1 MSTAAIV
8 VFTGRSTER
17 MLSEGGS
24 SAWALDPRH
33 ARRCEYV
40 VCARNSRAEFTKP
53 GPEDHGSAFL
63 VARIKDIVPAHEPK
77 EPGRF
82 LIAFSEHAH
91 IDIPKAWKGWRNP
104 VRYTNLEEIGDD
116 GIDPATLEWKPMP
129 EAGRPVQPTEP
140 ATSGN
145 GLRPLTIAEAKRGLA
160 EAFGVSVDAV
170 EITIRG

>member
-1 MSTAAIV
+1 MSSAAIV

-40 VCARNSRAEFTKP
+40 VCARNSRAEFTRP

-63 VARIKDIVPAHEPK
+63 VARIKEIVPAQEPK
-77 EPGRF
+77 ESGRF
-82 LIAFSEHAH
+82 LIAFSEYAH
-91 IDIPKAWKGWRNP
+91 TDIPNAWKGWRNP
-104 VRYTNLEEIGDD
+104 VRYTSLEEIGDN
-116 GIDPATLEWKPMP
+116 GIDPSMLEWKPMP
-129 EAGRPVQPTEP
+129 EASRPARPTEP
-140 ATSGN
+140 APRGN
-145 GLRPLTIAEAKRGLA
+145 DAQPLTIAEAKRGLA